1 MYERARRSVDRT
13 ASYAS
18 GLVRKHRPDY
28 TLITYMSVLLVVGLI
43 IIFSISP
50 QTANVVNESSGSDIS
65 SFYFVTKQ
73 VVSVLIA
80 LAAFIICAVLIPFEL
95 LKRHAFKIF
104 LFGLGA
110 CALLFVLGNI
120 LHVEAVAQCSLGA
133 CRWFK
138 IPGFGTLQPAE
149 FLKFGLLL
157 YLPSFLAL
165 RMKNNEINDVH
176 KTIIPLSILFG
187 ISELFIVVIQKDLGT
202 GIALLA
208 IVSAM
213 IVATNMSVKLL
224 STIFGTIAA
233 LGVLMII
240 MAPHRI
246 ERVMTFIQGDSV
258 TMSDPG
264 AYHILNAKIAIGS
277 GGLTGAGIG
286 NSVQAAGYL
295 PEAINDSV
303 FAILGET
310 FGFIGLMFIVFMFF
324 MLLVKLLSI
333 ASLLHDYTYKL
344 TVVGVFGWVFA
355 HVVINIGAMTGLIPL
370 TGITLPFLSFGGTS
384 ILFISLALGLVLQL
398 SQYTSHDITK
408 GGSDEDS
415 SSRRRIGRSRYAS
428 RRGHVR
434 N

>member
-1 MYERARRSVDRT
+1 MYERSRRSLDRT

-18 GLVRKHRPDY
+18 GLVRKHKPDY
-28 TLITYMSVLLVVGLI
+28 TLITYMAVLLVIGLI

-50 QTANVVNESSGSDIS
+50 QHANVVNSSSGANIS
-65 SFYFVTKQ
+65 GLYFISKQ
-73 VVSVLIA
+73 IFSVAVALVAFVV
-80 LAAFIICAVLIPFEL
+80 CAVFIRYEW

-104 LFGLGA
+104 LFGLAA
-110 CALLFVLGNI
+110 CALLFILGNV
-120 LHVEAVAQCSLGA
+120 LRVEAVTQCALGA
-133 CRWFK
+133 CRWFS

-149 FLKFGLLL
+149 ILKFGLLL

-165 RMKNNEINDVH
+165 RIKHNEINDLN
-176 KTIIPLSILFG
+176 KTIIPLAILFS
-187 ISELFIVVIQKDLGT
+187 ISQFFIVVLQKDLGT

-213 IVATNMSVKLL
+213 LVASNMSTKILAI
-224 STIFGTIAA
+224 IFGVIAG
-233 LGVLMII
+233 LGILMVL
-240 MAPHRI
+240 MAPHRM
-246 ERVMTFIQGDSV
+246 ERVMTYIQGDDV

-277 GGLTGAGIG
+277 GGPTGVGIG

-310 FGFIGLMFIVFMFF
+310 FGFVGLLFIIFLFF
-324 MLLVKLLSI
+324 MLLSKMLSI
-333 ASLLHDYTYKL
+333 ASSLHDYSYKL

-398 SQYTSHDITK
+398 SQYTSHDVTK
-408 GGSDEDS
+408 GGPNEDF
-415 SSRRRIGRSRYAS
+415 GS
-428 RRGHVR
+428 RRGVGRTRHTSRRSFNR